1 MTVEKMS
8 SSAFLKVN
16 EDCAEVTSE
25 GKPCQTRGV
34 ARGVNGK
41 IFLPER
47 CGGDGE
53 GYGEGA
59 CGLPPPQW
67 DPGREPRPP
76 VVLGILDIKSVGLRE
91 AKSSF
96 FHDQAAVFRW
106 VTNDK
111 GRLMA
116 DNSHQGPAR
125 VTDFDR
131 PADSSY

>member
-1 MTVEKMS
+1 M
-8 SSAFLKVN
+8 
-16 EDCAEVTSE
+16 
-25 GKPCQTRGV
+25 
-34 ARGVNGK
+34 
-41 IFLPER
+41 
-47 CGGDGE
+47 
-53 GYGEGA
+53 
-59 CGLPPPQW
+59 PPPQW
-67 DPGREPRPP
+67 GPGWEPRPP

-91 AKSSF
+91 AKIVF
-96 FHDQAAVFRW
+96 FMIRHITAVFCW